1 MRGDVREWIK
11 KNLIDLIAVIG
22 ITSVSTGCFLIDA
35 RVGFIATGLILVGVA
50 FLLSRDGD

>member
-1 MRGDVREWIK
+1 MEWIK

-35 RVGFIATGLILVGVA
+35 RVGFIATGLMLVGVA
-50 FLLSRDGD
+50 FLLSRGGD